1 MIASFPSNDPNNTI
15 YQVEALLTQRHV
27 HPVKQVSLF
36 CLNGN
41 VRKELYW
48 FGLKLARQ
56 FGLKFW
62 SMDELKEEATR
73 GDLGKQL

>member
-1 MIASFPSNDPNNTI
+1 
-15 YQVEALLTQRHV
+15 
-27 HPVKQVSLF
+27 VSLF

-41 VRKELYW
+41 VCKEVYS

-62 SMDELKEEATR
+62 SMDELKDEAMR